1 MLNPS
6 EKAYCQAL
14 LALRRKEYQR
24 AAEQFEKAVPFFRK
38 DEEFNLFRETT
49 RLLLTVKEELARLE
63 KQNELQIEEV
73 FTDG

>member
-14 LALRRKEYQR
+14 LALRRKEYQH
-24 AAEQFEKAVPFFRK
+24 AAEQFETAVPFFRK
-38 DEEFNLFRETT
+38 DEEFNLLRETT